1 MARITISFK
10 NTSKD
15 MKLYEYWN
23 NIEDKSA
30 EIKKILQKEFN
41 KRFSNMNTENV
52 KEVNNNKKNEVDVF
66 NF

>member
-15 MKLYEYWN
+15 NKLYEYWN

-30 EIKKILQKEFN
+30 EIKKVLQKEFDN
-41 KRFSNMNTENV
+41 RLSNTNTEIL
-52 KEVNNNKKNEVDVF
+52 KEVDNNKKNEVDVF